1 MFNILYFV
9 LFAKVKN
16 YLFFVLTC
24 LKLDVFVVGH
34 SIDLGAHVPLGH
46 VVVAVL
52 HPVLAV
58 AKVTQLLPEKLRI
71 KTFKKGILILGNV
84 KAHKTKC

>member
-1 MFNILYFV
+1 MQKL
-9 LFAKVKN
+9 KN
-16 YLFFVLTC
+16 YLFIVLTC

-34 SIDLGAHVPLGH
+34 AIDLGAHVPLGH
-46 VVVAVL
+46 VVVTVL

-71 KTFKKGILILGNV
+71 KTI
-84 KAHKTKC
+84 KTASLFWEIAKHSDKMLN